1 MLTLARRLAYS
12 ATVYGTRTPSTQEHR
27 RPAPTTAPT
36 RSTSDS
42 DLVKV
47 AYAHD
52 QAEAEFLQ
60 GLLRDADVGS
70 VVRRAPG
77 FDVPEFLAG
86 GPRHVL
92 VAASDVPIARDVLRQ
107 GEPDETAPRTRSSAD
122 RPSRVL
128 AGLLIGVALVV
139 LVVCLATDVLV

>member
-1 MLTLARRLAYS
+1 MCPSSLAA
-12 ATVYGTRTPSTQEHR
+12 
-27 RPAPTTAPT
+27 
-36 RSTSDS
+36 
-42 DLVKV
+42 
-47 AYAHD
+47 
-52 QAEAEFLQ
+52 
-60 GLLRDADVGS
+60 
-70 VVRRAPG
+70 
-77 FDVPEFLAG
+77 

-107 GEPDETAPRTRSSAD
+107 GDPDETVPPTRSSAD

>member
-1 MLTLARRLAYS
+1 M
-12 ATVYGTRTPSTQEHR
+12 
-27 RPAPTTAPT
+27 TAPT
-36 RSTSDS
+36 RSTRDS

-52 QAEAEFLQ
+52 QTEAEFLQ
-60 GLLRDADVGS
+60 GLLHDADVGS

-77 FDVPEFLAG
+77 FDVPEFLAA

-92 VAASDVPIARDVLRQ
+92 VAASDLPIALDVLGQ
-107 GEPDETAPRTRSSAD
+107 GDPDETGPPTRSSAD

-128 AGLLIGVALVV
+128 AGLLIGVALVALFVCLTTGV
-139 LVVCLATDVLV
+139 LV

>member
-1 MLTLARRLAYS
+1 MKGSTGS
-12 ATVYGTRTPSTQEHR
+12 TR
-27 RPAPTTAPT
+27 
-36 RSTSDS
+36 DV

-47 AYAHD
+47 AHAHD
-52 QAEAEFLQ
+52 QTEADFLQ
-60 GLLRDADVGS
+60 GLLGDADAGS

-77 FDVPEFLAG
+77 FDVPGFLAA

-92 VAASDVPIARDVLRQ
+92 VAASDVPVAQDGLRHGDP
-107 GEPDETAPRTRSSAD
+107 GEPEPSSRSGAD

-128 AGLLIGVALVV
+128 AGLLIGVALVA

>member
-1 MLTLARRLAYS
+1 M
-12 ATVYGTRTPSTQEHR
+12 
-27 RPAPTTAPT
+27 TAPT
-36 RSTSDS
+36 RSTRDI

-52 QAEAEFLQ
+52 QMEAEFLQ
-60 GLLRDADVGS
+60 SLLREADVGS

-77 FDVPEFLAG
+77 FDVPEFLAA

-92 VAASDVPIARDVLRQ
+92 VAASDVPVAQDVLRQ
-107 GEPDETAPRTRSSAD
+107 DDPGEPAPPSRSGAD

-128 AGLLIGVALVV
+128 AGLLIGVALVA

>member
-1 MLTLARRLAYS
+1 M
-12 ATVYGTRTPSTQEHR
+12 
-27 RPAPTTAPT
+27 TAPT
-36 RSTSDS
+36 RSTRDS

-52 QAEAEFLQ
+52 QTEAKFLQ
-60 GLLRDADVGS
+60 GLLDDADVVS

-77 FDVPEFLAG
+77 FDVPGFLAV

-107 GEPDETAPRTRSSAD
+107 GDPDETALPMRSSAN
-122 RPSRVL
+122 RPSRVR
-128 AGLLIGVALVV
+128 AGLLIGAALVA